1 MSKLIDFLARPE
13 IEGIRT
19 KAYLCQ
25 AGKPTIGIGCTFYE
39 DGKPVRLGDVITKER
54 AFQLAEMIAPQFSAT
69 VKKLVKSK
77 LTENQFIVL
86 CSFAFQEGNAAFAS
100 STLLKK
106 VNANPNDPT
115 IRDEFM
121 KWVYAKNP
129 KTGKKEKS
137 AGIIKR
143 RTIEADLYFTV

>member
-1 MSKLIDFLARPE
+1 MSKLVEFLARPE

-25 AGKPTIGIGCTFYE
+25 AGVPTIGIGCTFYE
-39 DGKPVRLGDVITKER
+39 DGTPVRLGDVITRER
-54 AFQLAEMIAPQFSAT
+54 AFKLAEMIAPQFSAA
-69 VKKLVKSK
+69 VKKNVKVP

-86 CSFAFQEGNAAFAS
+86 SSFSFQNGNAAFAS

-106 VNANPNDPT
+106 VNANPNDPS
-115 IRDEFM
+115 IRAELM

-129 KTGKKEKS
+129 KTGVKEKS
-137 AGIIKR
+137 AGIITR
-143 RTIEADLYFTV
+143 RTIESNLYFTV